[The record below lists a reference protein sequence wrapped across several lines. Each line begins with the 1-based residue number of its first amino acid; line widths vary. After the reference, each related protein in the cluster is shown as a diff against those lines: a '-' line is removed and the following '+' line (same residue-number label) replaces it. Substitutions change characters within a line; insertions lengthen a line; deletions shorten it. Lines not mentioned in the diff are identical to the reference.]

1 MPTQS
6 QYCLLTPHR
15 TMAERYHKIGS
26 NNSTLVLPFL
36 FPSVHSAFET
46 ISVSLGND
54 SPVVEFERHRKMG
67 HQLASGWHRLKWRSQ
82 RPKPLLRR
90 HTVTVR
96 YLPLY
101 QILPLVWPS
110 SCARRPPSDS
120 AQPLDSR
127 PVCLTSPLGTAAA
140 RARLRRTSLPLPCV
154 SDGGFVSTR
163 CGHSGLFPRVRA
175 QFSSSLTICSGFTR
189 ARSTV
194 KPQCRCGPVTRPV
207 APTLPSTAPASKSS
221 PTFTSISERCP

>member
-110 SCARRPPSDS
+110 SCARRPASDRATS
-120 AQPLDSR
+120 GIPTGLPILASGNRGRSRTPPEDQP
-127 PVCLTSPLGTAAA
+127 
-140 RARLRRTSLPLPCV
+140 
-154 SDGGFVSTR
+154 
-163 CGHSGLFPRVRA
+163 
-175 QFSSSLTICSGFTR
+175 SLTLCLGRRFRFNSLR
-189 ARSTV
+189 A
-194 KPQCRCGPVTRPV
+194 
-207 APTLPSTAPASKSS
+207 
-221 PTFTSISERCP
+221 